1 MMVSKLIDLINPAD
15 FNRTSE
21 ETFLLSN
28 KIKSIIVDTKIE
40 NPQEKICFELIK
52 SDSQN
57 ALILNALAKSIIS
70 EWEDIESR

>member
-1 MMVSKLIDLINPAD
+1 MVISLIELINLDD
-15 FNRTSE
+15 FQRTSE

-40 NPQEKICFELIK
+40 KPQEKICFELIK

-57 ALILNALAKSIIS
+57 AFLLNTLAKSVVS
-70 EWEDIESR
+70 EWDDIEII